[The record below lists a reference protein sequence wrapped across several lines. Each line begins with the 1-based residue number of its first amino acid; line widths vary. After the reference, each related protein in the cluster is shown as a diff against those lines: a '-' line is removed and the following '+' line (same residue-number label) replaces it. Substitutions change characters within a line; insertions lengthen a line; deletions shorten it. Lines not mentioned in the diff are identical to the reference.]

1 MMNGRDR
8 GRAKG
13 DGTAAKS
20 PPFRGVFLSNGE
32 FDYPTFF
39 ANAKIRISPGQL
51 VRFLNI
57 PAHAHRDHGMFTDL
71 HGHANGADFANML
84 KENTSRYHGT
94 VLPEFIRFIAEKQ
107 DSIPAT
113 AKAMITKYVKKLKR
127 ALPKGYQVTG
137 REERVIGCFA
147 LMACAGELAIAEGV
161 LNWDAGEAFAGVRA
175 CFRAWAKHDRKIAPL
190 TDDDVFAHI
199 RRFFRSGAEGKFVAV
214 SDYDNSHQLPE
225 AGFIRTVDGTL
236 AYLVIPKYFES
247 VVCQRFGK
255 AAGIRVLVVRNLLV
269 LGAEGRPRKQVQM
282 PDNCGGGKQNFYVV
296 RASIAE

>member
-1 MMNGRDR
+1 MNGRDR

-13 DGTAAKS
+13 DGTVAKS